1 MKNFISIMALLC
13 ISLFSY
19 GQCDYTLEMNDS
31 YGDGWNGNSIDVLV
45 DGNVVIPG
53 ATLGSGSTGV
63 LTFSVTSGADVTT
76 IWNGG
81 GNWGYEITYN
91 ILDTDGMNIGSGDE
105 DVNITTGTITANCPS
120 CPAPSDLTIDS
131 TSTTGAVISWSA
143 GTAITTLEYQLL
155 LAGETPA
162 ASGITTS
169 ENPLTITGCYSN
181 TPYDLYLR
189 SDCSGDYSSW
199 ALVSFTTLCDVITT
213 IPFYEGFNSDSTTEN
228 CWTILNENGDG
239 DSWDTSYMTN
249 EFEGD
254 EAAVMYTDFNSGSND
269 DYLISPGLTLTGNER
284 LKFHQRVQS
293 SNEPNDFE
301 VLISTSGIEIASF
314 TNVLLASEP
323 YDNTTY
329 IEYVID
335 LSAYSGDSYIAF
347 HVPNGGLDGWRLY
360 IDNFIV
366 ETIPTCV
373 APTDLTATASSFIDA
388 TLSWTGNEGASS
400 YEIVLQNP
408 GAGAPTGSGTLV
420 SGVTY
425 DASGLTENTTYEF
438 YVRADCDAD
447 GFSVWSG
454 PYEFY
459 TGYCDSVPTSNDGQ
473 GISSVLLESTNF
485 TSGGDLTYEDF
496 TDQIVDVS
504 QAITAN
510 LQVTFAT
517 GYTYD
522 TNVWIDFNG
531 DLVYDN
537 DTELVYQGTSTNAN
551 PTTLDASFL
560 VPADT
565 ALGTYSM
572 RIGTADSGQA
582 TPEPCY
588 SGSWGVT
595 VDMLI
600 NVTEPPACVPPSDLD
615 ATATSFND
623 ATLSWFGNEEGNSYE
638 VVVQPA
644 GAGAPSGAGDAAS
657 TTTYDA
663 TGLTENTTYEFYVR
677 TDCGDGS
684 LSSWSGPYEFYTG
697 YCDSVPTSNDGQGIS
712 SVLLES
718 TNFTSGGDLTYEDFT
733 DQIVDVSQAIT
744 ANLQVTF
751 ATGYTYDT
759 NVWIDFNG
767 DLVYDNDTE
776 LVYQG
781 TSTNANPTTL
791 DASFLVPADT
801 ALGTYSMRIG
811 TADSGQTTPEPCYSG
826 SYGVTVDMLINV
838 TEPPACIPPSGLTVE
853 NITGTTADFS
863 WTGADGNASWEY
875 VILPTGSPAPTTA
888 GTSTTETSVQFTDLD
903 YQTTYDVYV
912 ISDCGDSEMSTW
924 AGPLTFTTTIQ
935 TDYMLEC
942 GGENININYCY
953 TSNDTTTWL
962 FTSDSGLPLE
972 IIFNSG
978 TIEGTFDNLTIYDG
992 TDNTGAV
999 LFNNNTASITD
1010 FTGLVVESTLTSV
1023 FIEVDSDGSGNCEN
1037 STFYTPWNFVVSCK
1051 TCVTQSA
1058 TFEVVGFCEPN
1069 QEFYIDVDITDLGS
1083 ALNLNMTD
1091 GTATQTSQSTGVY
1104 TFGPY
1109 EANTNVIIT
1118 VTNADDGSCSINS
1131 GDLTLIC
1138 PPAPNDCS
1146 IIYAG
1151 EDTASCEDGSTN
1163 LTAVYHP
1170 LGQDTSSYDVTS
1182 QQGCPLPPLAG
1193 GTPTSIETDDVW
1205 SEAIE
1210 LGFEFCFFGDT
1221 YSQIL
1226 IGSNGVLSF
1235 ELENADS
1242 YNGYNI
1248 NSGDTLPNA
1257 SNTTLSEANIF
1268 GVAQD
1273 IDPSVCG
1280 EINYMVL
1287 GSSPSRQ
1294 FVVNFSEVCY
1304 FSCNDIKSSSQII
1317 LYESSN
1323 TIDINIYDKPTCL
1336 TWNDG
1341 LAVVGVQNID
1351 DTIAFTPPER
1361 NTSVWEA
1368 TDEFWRFTPS
1378 LGTNDYVFEWY
1389 EGTTLLGTNDT
1400 VSVSP
1405 TETTTYT
1412 ASITYNLCA
1421 GGTATVT
1428 DNVIV
1433 EITPNPQP
1441 IAISEIVYQCPE
1453 GESVLEVT
1461 VDDDIAG
1468 TTTYYWTYNGIDMQS
1483 GPENTYLVPVGQFG
1497 EYLVTAVN
1505 GECFGDT
1512 IITVNEAPLFE
1523 VVATS
1528 ETVYQCPGGESVLE
1542 VTVDADI
1549 DEIITFSWAL
1559 NGSEVQSGPEN
1570 TYSVPEGQ
1578 FGDYLVTATNEEGC
1592 YGNTVIT
1599 VNEATVP
1606 ELEDGTSFTKCMN
1619 EDVELGI
1626 TVLNPDLLGDD
1637 LEFTWYI
1644 NGTEVQS
1651 GSSAYYTHT
1660 AEQENGMITVVVT
1673 DTASSCE
1680 SATTIE
1686 VAYYMN
1692 QNCVDIPQGL
1702 SPNGD
1707 GLNDC
1712 LELDHLEDK
1721 EDIVK
1726 IEIFN
1731 RYGAKVFEMNDYMNQ
1746 WCGQNASDGND
1757 GSNELLPVGT
1767 YFYVVQFGSDKEPNT
1782 SWIYLNY

>member
-1 MKNFISIMALLC
+1 
-13 ISLFSY
+13 
-19 GQCDYTLEMNDS
+19 
-31 YGDGWNGNSIDVLV
+31 
-45 DGNVVIPG
+45 
-53 ATLGSGSTGV
+53 
-63 LTFSVTSGADVTT
+63 
-76 IWNGG
+76 
-81 GNWGYEITYN
+81 
-91 ILDTDGMNIGSGDE
+91 
-105 DVNITTGTITANCPS
+105 
-120 CPAPSDLTIDS
+120 
-131 TSTTGAVISWSA
+131 
-143 GTAITTLEYQLL
+143 
-155 LAGETPA
+155 
-162 ASGITTS
+162 
-169 ENPLTITGCYSN
+169 
-181 TPYDLYLR
+181 
-189 SDCSGDYSSW
+189 
-199 ALVSFTTLCDVITT
+199 
-213 IPFYEGFNSDSTTEN
+213 
-228 CWTILNENGDG
+228 
-239 DSWDTSYMTN
+239 
-249 EFEGD
+249 
-254 EAAVMYTDFNSGSND
+254 
-269 DYLISPGLTLTGNER
+269 
-284 LKFHQRVQS
+284 
-293 SNEPNDFE
+293 
-301 VLISTSGIEIASF
+301 
-314 TNVLLASEP
+314 
-323 YDNTTY
+323 
-329 IEYVID
+329 
-335 LSAYSGDSYIAF
+335 
-347 HVPNGGLDGWRLY
+347 
-360 IDNFIV
+360 
-366 ETIPTCV
+366 
-373 APTDLTATASSFIDA
+373 
-388 TLSWTGNEGASS
+388 
-400 YEIVLQNP
+400 
-408 GAGAPTGSGTLV
+408 
-420 SGVTY
+420 
-425 DASGLTENTTYEF
+425 
-438 YVRADCDAD
+438 
-447 GFSVWSG
+447 
-454 PYEFY
+454 
-459 TGYCDSVPTSNDGQ
+459 
-473 GISSVLLESTNF
+473 
-485 TSGGDLTYEDF
+485 
-496 TDQIVDVS
+496 
-504 QAITAN
+504 
-510 LQVTFAT
+510 
-517 GYTYD
+517 
-522 TNVWIDFNG
+522 
-531 DLVYDN
+531 
-537 DTELVYQGTSTNAN
+537 
-551 PTTLDASFL
+551 
-560 VPADT
+560 
-565 ALGTYSM
+565 M
-572 RIGTADSGQA
+572 RIGTADTGQA
-582 TPEPCY
+582 TP
-588 SGSWGVT
+588 
-595 VDMLI
+595 
-600 NVTEPPACVPPSDLD
+600 N
-615 ATATSFND
+615 
-623 ATLSWFGNEEGNSYE
+623 
-638 VVVQPA
+638 
-644 GAGAPSGAGDAAS
+644 
-657 TTTYDA
+657 
-663 TGLTENTTYEFYVR
+663 
-677 TDCGDGS
+677 
-684 LSSWSGPYEFYTG
+684 
-697 YCDSVPTSNDGQGIS
+697 
-712 SVLLES
+712 
-718 TNFTSGGDLTYEDFT
+718 
-733 DQIVDVSQAIT
+733 
-744 ANLQVTF
+744 
-751 ATGYTYDT
+751 
-759 NVWIDFNG
+759 
-767 DLVYDNDTE
+767 
-776 LVYQG
+776 
-781 TSTNANPTTL
+781 
-791 DASFLVPADT
+791 
-801 ALGTYSMRIG
+801 
-811 TADSGQTTPEPCYSG
+811 PCYSG

-838 TEPPACIPPSGLTVE
+838 TEPPSCIPPSGLTVE

-935 TDYMLEC
+935 TNYMLEC

-953 TSNDTTTWL
+953 TSNDTTAWL

-978 TIEGTFDNLTIYDG
+978 TIQGTFDNLTIYDG

-999 LFNNNTASITD
+999 LFNNNTAGITD

-1023 FIEVDSDGSGNCEN
+1023 FIEVDSDDFSNCEN

-1058 TFEVVGFCEPN
+1058 TFEVLGFCEPN
-1069 QEFYIDVDITDLGS
+1069 QEFYIDVDITNLGS

-1118 VTNADDGSCSINS
+1118 VTNADDESCSINS

-1170 LGQDTSSYDVTS
+1170 LGQDTSSYDVTT
-1182 QQGCPLPPLAG
+1182 QQGCPLLPLTG
-1193 GTPTSIETDDVW
+1193 GSPTSIETDDVW

-1210 LGFEFCFFGDT
+1210 LGFEFCFFGGT

-1235 ELENADS
+1235 ELENAGGF
-1242 YNGYNI
+1242 NGYNI
-1248 NSGDTLPNA
+1248 NSGDTLPNS
-1257 SNTTLSEANIF
+1257 SNFTLSQANIF

-1304 FSCNDIKSSSQII
+1304 FSCDDLVNDIKSSSQII

-1323 TIDINIYDKPTCL
+1323 TIDINIYDKPTYDDTDNTGCL

-1441 IAISEIVYQCPE
+1441 IATSEIVYQCPE
-1453 GESVLEVT
+1453 GESVLEVN

-1660 AEQENGMITVVVT
+1660 AEQENGMINVVVT

-1757 GSNELLPVGT
+1757 RSNELLPVGT
-1767 YFYVVQFGSDKEPNT
+1767 YFYVVQFGSDKDPNT